1 MAGRKGSSPAGDL
14 RAANIV
20 LLGAVS
26 RKLDISEA
34 IWMQALK
41 KMAPKKALEIN
52 RQAFSMGRS
61 LN

>member
-1 MAGRKGSSPAGDL
+1 
-14 RAANIV
+14 V

-34 IWMQALK
+34 IWMQALE

-52 RQAFSMGRS
+52 RQAFTMGRS